1 MQTATNLELSVR
13 NIWVNCKGSWLSG
26 GQIPPHE
33 TSPHFS
39 FHLFPFISPSCL
51 IFLPFSLHLS
61 SFLLFHLSLSSFLP
75 SYISSFSKQSDRQLT
90 DWLTDW
96 LADWLVHQ
104 LSDVTTIF
112 NIHWMYEGENLS
124 KHQKLQTSLSQTV
137 RVCHDDIKH
146 GHYPPEEWCSVEVH
160 PVRGKQPNSDLDK
173 WHWLS

>member
-1 MQTATNLELSVR
+1 MGVSNWYVGFFPLNCLFLPSLFCHQIYSKVESKEPNTTTKRNNQKMKRIFPVPFSKMQTATNLELSVR
-13 NIWVNCKGSWLSG
+13 NIWVNRKGSWLSG

-90 DWLTDW
+90 DWLT
-96 LADWLVHQ
+96 
-104 LSDVTTIF
+104 
-112 NIHWMYEGENLS
+112 N
-124 KHQKLQTSLSQTV
+124 
-137 RVCHDDIKH
+137 
-146 GHYPPEEWCSVEVH
+146 
-160 PVRGKQPNSDLDK
+160 
-173 WHWLS
+173 